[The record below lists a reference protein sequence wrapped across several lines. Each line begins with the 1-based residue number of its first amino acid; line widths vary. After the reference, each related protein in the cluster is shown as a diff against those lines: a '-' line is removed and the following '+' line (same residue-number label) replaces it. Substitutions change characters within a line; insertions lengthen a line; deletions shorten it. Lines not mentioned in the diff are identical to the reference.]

1 MKHLILVKWKE
12 TVDNASQLKDEA
24 EALFRETL
32 AIPGIHGVKAIPGL
46 KTAAN
51 RYDLMIAI
59 DMNRDALP
67 AYNESTAHK
76 RWKAEYG
83 ERIEKTAIFDAE

>member
-1 MKHLILVKWKE
+1 MKHLILVKWKN
-12 TVDNASQLKDEA
+12 TVDNAPRLRDEA

-32 AIPGIHGVKAIPGL
+32 TIPGIHGVKAIPGL

-51 RYDLMIAI
+51 RFDLMVAI
-59 DMNRDALP
+59 DMDKDALP
-67 AYNESTAHK
+67 AYNESAAHK

-83 ERIEKTAIFDAE
+83 GRIEMKAIFDLE

>member
-1 MKHLILVKWKE
+1 MKHLILVKWKN
-12 TVDNASQLKDEA
+12 TVDNAPQLRNEA
-24 EALFRETL
+24 ETLFRETL
-32 AIPGIHGVKAIPGL
+32 TIPGIHDVKAIPGL

-59 DMNRDALP
+59 DMDKDALP
-67 AYNESTAHK
+67 AYNDSAAHK

-83 ERIEKTAIFDAE
+83 DRIETKAIFDLE

>member
-32 AIPGIHGVKAIPGL
+32 ASPGIYGVKAIPGL

-59 DMNRDALP
+59 DMDRDALP
-67 AYNESTAHK
+67 AYNESAAHK

-83 ERIEKTAIFDAE
+83 ERTEKKAIFDAE

>member
-12 TVDNASQLKDEA
+12 TVDNAAQLKDEA

-32 AIPGIHGVKAIPGL
+32 AIHGIHGVKAIPGL

-59 DMNRDALP
+59 DMDRDALP
-67 AYNESTAHK
+67 AYNESAAHK

-83 ERIEKTAIFDAE
+83 ERTEKKAIFDAE

>member
-32 AIPGIHGVKAIPGL
+32 AIPGIHGVKA
-46 KTAAN
+46 AAN

-59 DMNRDALP
+59 DMDRDALP
-67 AYNESTAHK
+67 AYNESAAHK

-83 ERIEKTAIFDAE
+83 ERIEKKAIFDAE

>member
-12 TVDNASQLKDEA
+12 TVDDASQLKDEA

-59 DMNRDALP
+59 DMDRDALP
-67 AYNESTAHK
+67 AHK

-83 ERIEKTAIFDAE
+83 ERIEKKAIFDAE

>member
-32 AIPGIHGVKAIPGL
+32 ALSLIHI
-46 KTAAN
+46 
-51 RYDLMIAI
+51 
-59 DMNRDALP
+59 
-67 AYNESTAHK
+67 
-76 RWKAEYG
+76 
-83 ERIEKTAIFDAE
+83 

>member
-12 TVDNASQLKDEA
+12 TVDNAPQLRDEA

-32 AIPGIHGVKAIPGL
+32 AIPGIHGVRAIPGL

-51 RYDLMIAI
+51 RYDLMIEM
-59 DMNRDALP
+59 DMDMEALP
-67 AYNESTAHK
+67 AYNDSAAHK
-76 RWKAEYG
+76 RWKADYSD
-83 ERIEKTAIFDAE
+83 RIEKKAIFDAE

>member
-12 TVDNASQLKDEA
+12 TVTNPAQLKDEA

-32 AIPGIHGVKAIPGL
+32 SLPGIHDVKAIPGL

-59 DMNRDALP
+59 DMDKDALP
-67 AYNESTAHK
+67 AYNDSAAHK
-76 RWKAEYG
+76 RWKADYG
-83 ERIEKTAIFDAE
+83 DRIEKKAIFDAE

>member
-12 TVDNASQLKDEA
+12 TVDDASQLKDEA

-32 AIPGIHGVKAIPGL
+32 

-59 DMNRDALP
+59 DMDRDALP
-67 AYNESTAHK
+67 AYNESAAHK

-83 ERIEKTAIFDAE
+83 ERIEKKAIFDAE